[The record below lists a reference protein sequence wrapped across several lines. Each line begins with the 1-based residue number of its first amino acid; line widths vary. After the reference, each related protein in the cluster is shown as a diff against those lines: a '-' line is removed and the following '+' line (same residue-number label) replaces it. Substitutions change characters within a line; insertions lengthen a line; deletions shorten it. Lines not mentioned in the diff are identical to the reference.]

1 MIWSSNIT
9 KEISDIIT
17 LPTVLWIN
25 LSLMEKH
32 VSSVH
37 SHSLSSIFLPN
48 NVLIV
53 LKTNNL
59 ILLSD
64 SVLGNHIILTSRL
77 WITGLKMA
85 HRCLSLKDSLY
96 LVLLKNLTIMVKD
109 VKFVLCPNIG
119 ASRKT
124 LVFNVQQEQFLIQT
138 ITNVKSRKLMSWQF
152 YKEHDG
158 WLMTAILLEL

>member
-1 MIWSSNIT
+1 
-9 KEISDIIT
+9 
-17 LPTVLWIN
+17 
-25 LSLMEKH
+25 MEKH

-59 ILLSD
+59 TLLSD
-64 SVLGNHIILTSRL
+64 SVLGNHIIQTSRL

-96 LVLLKNLTIMVKD
+96 LVLLKNLTTMVKN
-109 VKFVLCPNIG
+109 VKFVLCLNFG
-119 ASRKT
+119 VSRKT
-124 LVFNVQQEQFLIQT
+124 LVFNVQQEQFLIQM
-138 ITNVKSRKLMSWQF
+138 ITNVKSLKLMS
-152 YKEHDG
+152 
-158 WLMTAILLEL
+158 